1 MPDRS
6 AQSGKIGHGR
16 DDKRLSK
23 RSGGKEDQRP
33 VRPVEPFAGDDRR
46 DDDQR
51 YCKGDHY
58 GGEQLRYAGK
68 ALFTARNALG
78 RAFDRLRGA
87 NESRVVVKPRDAD
100 LQRVSE
106 VYAARNDLVAH
117 ADVDRLPVA
126 GVGRGIDRAAAVNH
140 YSVERNKLVF
150 SDGHDRSRT
159 YAHGVDHVHPAVLLD
174 RDVFGPQKGEI
185 RGALLIFACK
195 DVLKAAAGV
204 ERDEHEKRLVKILHA
219 GRSSAGEN
227 DQQLIRQHLAAENF
241 SECIAQRR
249 DCGNDNGH
257 DRQNERC
264 PFRQIDIHGA
274 HCRGGNVQ
282 RKRYAEPEQLTL
294 ERNAVHV
301 VSADILMLHYFH
313 SKREGKC
320 LYVKMIRQY
329 GAPCQIRIHIIL
341 IK

>member
-1 MPDRS
+1 M
-6 AQSGKIGHGR
+6 
-16 DDKRLSK
+16 
-23 RSGGKEDQRP
+23 RP
-33 VRPVEPFAGDDRR
+33 FEPFAGDDRR

-51 YCKGDHY
+51 YGKGDHY

-68 ALFTARNALG
+68 ALFAARNALG

-87 NESRVVVKPRDAD
+87 NESRVVIKPRDAD
-100 LQRVSE
+100 LQCVSE
-106 VYAARNDLVAH
+106 VHAARDDLVTN

-126 GVGRGIDRAAAVNH
+126 GVGRGIDRAAAVND
-140 YSVERNKLVF
+140 YAVERNKLVF

-159 YAHGVDHVHPAVLLD
+159 NAHGIDQVHSAVLLD
-174 RDVFGPQKGEI
+174 RDVFRPQKGEI
-185 RGALLIFACK
+185 RGALLVFASK
-195 DVLKAAAGV
+195 NVLKAAAGV
-204 ERDEHEKRLVKILHA
+204 KGYEHEKRLVKILHA
-219 GRSSAGEN
+219 GRSGACEN

-241 SECIAQRR
+241 SECITQRR
-249 DCGNDNGH
+249 DCGNNNGH
-257 DRQNERC
+257 NCQNKRR
-264 PFRQIDIHGA
+264 PFRQIDIHGP

-301 VSADILMLHYFH
+301 AAADILMLHFFH
-313 SKREGKC
+313 SKREDKC